1 LAVGREDVVRR
12 HEVLRTSFAERDD
25 LPVQVVGPPSPVSV
39 PLVDLRVL
47 PDASR
52 LPEALRRCAELSR
65 QPFDLACGP
74 LLRASLLRLG
84 GEEHLLSVVLHHIV
98 CDAWSTGLLVRE
110 VAAVYS
116 ALGAGLAGANL
127 PAPAVQYADFAIWQR
142 HWLQGEALEAQLAYW
157 RRRLAGPLRPLR
169 LPRRRRP
176 GTATLRSATVSAVLP
191 ATLLAQ
197 LQMLGRREGATLFM
211 TLLAAFQGLLHR
223 YSGQDDVAVG
233 SPIANR
239 NRIEIEPLIGFFTNT
254 LVLRTDLAGNPSFR
268 ELLRRVREVALGAY
282 AHQDVPFE
290 RLVEELRPPRQA
302 RATPFFDVMFVLL
315 DAALPDT
322 GPAGLALS
330 LVATDHRAPKFDLT
344 LWAEA
349 RRDRLQLSLTYD
361 EDAFEASTVAGMLDR
376 LSLLLAR
383 VAKDPRQALL
393 DIPLDGV
400 EGAGE
405 AEELESTATPPPAER
420 FAFEI

>member
-1 LAVGREDVVRR
+1 EQARALESARGARAAQAPPLVRQPRGVEAPLSFAQERLWFLDRLQPGSPAYNEDFTLRLAGPLRPAALAVGLEDVVRR

-52 LPEALRRCAELSR
+52 LPEALRRCSELSR

-197 LQMLGRREGATLFM
+197 LQMLGRREGATLF
-211 TLLAAFQGLLHR
+211 
-223 YSGQDDVAVG
+223 
-233 SPIANR
+233 
-239 NRIEIEPLIGFFTNT
+239 
-254 LVLRTDLAGNPSFR
+254 
-268 ELLRRVREVALGAY
+268 
-282 AHQDVPFE
+282 
-290 RLVEELRPPRQA
+290 
-302 RATPFFDVMFVLL
+302 
-315 DAALPDT
+315 
-322 GPAGLALS
+322 
-330 LVATDHRAPKFDLT
+330 
-344 LWAEA
+344 
-349 RRDRLQLSLTYD
+349 
-361 EDAFEASTVAGMLDR
+361 
-376 LSLLLAR
+376 
-383 VAKDPRQALL
+383 
-393 DIPLDGV
+393 
-400 EGAGE
+400 
-405 AEELESTATPPPAER
+405 
-420 FAFEI
+420 